1 MLPDEIP
8 PATTSVKSA
17 PKIGP
22 VRPQERVEIL
32 DVLRG
37 FAIFGILLVT
47 MTGFSGSLDADMWTA
62 TPDRGNQLPLIFSAP

>member
-1 MLPDEIP
+1 MPEQP
-8 PATTSVKSA
+8 PVPAAIAEPSPVM
-17 PKIGP
+17 GP
-22 VRPQERVEIL
+22 VRPKECIEIL